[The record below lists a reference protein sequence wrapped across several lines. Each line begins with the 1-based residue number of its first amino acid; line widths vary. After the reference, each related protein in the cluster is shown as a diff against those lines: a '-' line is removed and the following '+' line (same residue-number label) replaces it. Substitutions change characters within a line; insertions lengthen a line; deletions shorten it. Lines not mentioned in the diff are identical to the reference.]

1 MTQYLFSDTTIAV
14 NKLFFCKNVPLN
26 KTITLTHLMKLIFR
40 SSYQRCFVKKNVLK
54 NFVNLSEKHLCWS
67 LFLIKLQA
75 LRPRNLFKRLQ
86 HRCFPGK
93 FVKFLR
99 TFMLK
104 NICQRLLLG
113 FFFISPE
120 NFRKTF

>member
-26 KTITLTHLMKLIFR
+26 KTITLTHLMKLIFG

-75 LRPRNLFKRLQ
+75 LRPRNLFK
-86 HRCFPGK
+86 K
-93 FVKFLR
+93 DSNTDVFLGS
-99 TFMLK
+99 L
-104 NICQRLLLG
+104 
-113 FFFISPE
+113 
-120 NFRKTF
+120 